1 MACDNNGPEA
11 TAVRSGA
18 CRFSILTAGPRG
30 PGRAGYGEIA
40 KHRTAGPCPAPARPA
55 PAAAA
60 RSRPV
65 PRVPVS
71 WSAEACAPPRTP
83 PAWSGGRARPSRS
96 GHARGRRT
104 SPESGPREHSPQGLQ
119 GVQYVPLHASFGP
132 QLWPSHGRLTQN
144 CSSL

>member
-11 TAVRSGA
+11 TAVRSAA
-18 CRFSILTAGPRG
+18 CRFSNLTAGPE
-30 PGRAGYGEIA
+30 AWGEPVTM
-40 KHRTAGPCPAPARPA
+40 HRTAGPCPAPARPA
-55 PAAAA
+55 PAVAA

-83 PAWSGGRARPSRS
+83 PAGSGGRARPSRS

-132 QLWPSHGRLTQN
+132 QLWPSHGRLAQN

>member
-11 TAVRSGA
+11 TAVRSGS
-18 CRFSILTAGPRG
+18 RGFSVPTAGPRG
-30 PGRAGYGEIA
+30 PGRAGCREIA
-40 KHRTAGPCPAPARPA
+40 MSRTAGPCPAPAWPA

-65 PRVPVS
+65 PRVRVS
-71 WSAEACAPPRTP
+71 WSAEACALPHTS
-83 PAWSGGRARPSRS
+83 PARSGRRAHPSRS

-104 SPESGPREHSPQGLQ
+104 SPGSGPREHSPQGFQ

-132 QLWPSHGRLTQN
+132 QLWPSHGRLAQN